1 MRAVIQRVT
10 EADVSV
16 EGKITGARGPGLMV
30 LLGVE
35 EGDSEK
41 DAEYIAEKTRQTK
54 PNIDI
59 VFCAFDG
66 EETGLQGSLAY
77 AAAMTYQET

>member
-16 EGKITGARGPGLMV
+16 EGKITGAIGPGLMV

-41 DAEYIAEKTRQTK
+41 DAEYIAEKT
-54 PNIDI
+54 
-59 VFCAFDG
+59 A
-66 EETGLQGSLAY
+66 GLRIFEDECGKMNLSI
-77 AAAMTYQET
+77 